1 MAAEKIRVLL
11 AKPPLDLHSR
21 GILLVA
27 RVLRDAGMEVV
38 YLEASP
44 KVGLREIVQ
53 AAVQE
58 DVDIIGMSILSGS
71 PGIILTKLLK
81 IRDEMG
87 LKDVP
92 IIAGG
97 IFPEEEIEKLMSIG
111 IAEIFRPGTPTQS
124 IVDVVRSLAG
134 GRKHRV
140 KHREPGEEHLRSEN
154 A

>member
-21 GILLVA
+21 GILVVA
-27 RVLRDAGMEVV
+27 TTLRDAGMEVV

-81 IRDEMG
+81 IRDEIG

-97 IFPEEEIEKLMSIG
+97 IFPEEEIEELKSIG
-111 IAEIFRPGTPTQS
+111 IAGIFRPGTPTQS

-134 GRKHRV
+134 GRKQ
-140 KHREPGEEHLRSEN
+140 S
-154 A
+154 